1 MAGMFEGS
9 IKCLEQEQRMVGD
22 CKVNVEGAVEGDK
35 LLAVSLHGG
44 DMFARDVEGGVIS
57 VRQQWFARELQGL
70 HGGRG

>member
-9 IKCLEQEQRMVGD
+9 VKCLEQEQQMAGD

-44 DMFARDVEGGVIS
+44 TF
-57 VRQQWFARELQGL
+57 LQGTWK
-70 HGGRG
+70 GA